1 MLSSTPT
8 SIVQQLANRSSDM
21 AICNHI
27 DEKVYLQ
34 KMYPIQ
40 QIAKTIK
47 TIKEFANTVLW
58 YFSLQKSYPEQQ
70 FAKTRDNMMS
80 FQKMVWHKNLPKEWS
95 GTAFRKKSKGRHPYI
110 LVARYL

>member
-1 MLSSTPT
+1 
-8 SIVQQLANRSSDM
+8 M

-70 FAKTRDNMMS
+70 FAKTRDNMTS
-80 FQKMVWHKNLPKEWS
+80 FQKMVWHKNLPKKWS

>member
-1 MLSSTPT
+1 
-8 SIVQQLANRSSDM
+8 M

-70 FAKTRDNMMS
+70 FAKKEIWFHKLDKNMIRDN
-80 FQKMVWHKNLPKEWS
+80 NLQNK
-95 GTAFRKKSKGRHPYI
+95 
-110 LVARYL
+110 

>member
-1 MLSSTPT
+1 
-8 SIVQQLANRSSDM
+8 M

-47 TIKEFANTVLW
+47 KIKEFANTVLW
-58 YFSLQKSYPEQQ
+58 YFSLQKSYLEQQ
-70 FAKTRDNMMS
+70 FAKTRDNIMS
-80 FQKMVWHKNLPKEWS
+80 FQMFIEAINYKMSYVKHSDNTPKFIRILTFISSQLVLYLEIFKLDTLPQNQ
-95 GTAFRKKSKGRHPYI
+95 YI
-110 LVARYL
+110 